1 MSEFDVIVVGA
12 GPAGASA
19 AIKLASA
26 KVNVLLV
33 DRADPPGS
41 KNVSGGVLW
50 GDSLTQVAPD
60 WEKGPVER
68 YVEAKGVSFLTKD
81 SRISLDFRS
90 KKFGEYKSGYTVLRT
105 KFDAW
110 LAKKAKDSGV
120 MLVSGVTVD
129 KIAMK
134 DGKAVGVEQGGETIT
149 SDAVI
154 LAEGA
159 NSRIA
164 YDSGL
169 KRKPTD
175 RNTALG
181 VKEIIKL
188 PEKTIT
194 ERFGLTSPKMGFA
207 SEFVLGFLEGGVRAG
222 GFLYTNKESL
232 SIGAV
237 ISMAE
242 LRKNNKTYSFNV
254 IEQFKEHPF
263 VAPLLEGGRVEEYSA
278 HLVPEGGISADS
290 LNGNGY
296 MIAGDAAGFTFS
308 NGLVLQG
315 MNYAIVSGIV
325 AAESFLEKKEKGIQ
339 AGANFANYTEN
350 LSKTF
355 VMKDMMNFKGIDKL
369 TWSKYV
375 HQTLP
380 SIAEEAMLN
389 MFSENGQPKKHL
401 YKILTKSMSS
411 HEESKLGMAMELLK
425 MLRRM

>member
-1 MSEFDVIVVGA
+1 
-12 GPAGASA
+12 
-19 AIKLASA
+19 
-26 KVNVLLV
+26 
-33 DRADPPGS
+33 
-41 KNVSGGVLW
+41 
-50 GDSLTQVAPD
+50 
-60 WEKGPVER
+60 
-68 YVEAKGVSFLTKD
+68 
-81 SRISLDFRS
+81 
-90 KKFGEYKSGYTVLRT
+90 
-105 KFDAW
+105 
-110 LAKKAKDSGV
+110 
-120 MLVSGVTVD
+120 
-129 KIAMK
+129 
-134 DGKAVGVEQGGETIT
+134 
-149 SDAVI
+149 
-154 LAEGA
+154 
-159 NSRIA
+159 
-164 YDSGL
+164 
-169 KRKPTD
+169 
-175 RNTALG
+175 
-181 VKEIIKL
+181 
-188 PEKTIT
+188 
-194 ERFGLTSPKMGFA
+194 MGFA